1 MSPIRDDIIVSDL
14 DRGEE
19 PRIVAEPTARY
30 SHSLELA
37 LAMLECFTAD
47 RVALGIFELADLL
60 NTSRT
65 TAFRYATTHL
75 ALGNLHQGSKR
86 RYCLTSGAGDPGTKI
101 IATIK
106 RALKARAALEGLRN
120 QTGHTVSLGVLDDAR
135 VVFVERLYGHKPG
148 QYEVDHDL
156 GVGANVP
163 LHCTALG
170 KALLASLT
178 SNERDR
184 LLACIKLTRHGPNAI
199 TSKKRFAKA
208 IEEIGDPLD
217 VVVSDEELFSG
228 SRSIA
233 ALVPRTLRY
242 GYAVAIDVTV
252 PSTAFTIEQLVR
264 GIGPLIQAAADSIV
278 D

>member
-1 MSPIRDDIIVSDL
+1 MSPRRDDITVSDL
-14 DRGEE
+14 DRDDE
-19 PRIVAEPTARY
+19 PRIVAEPTAHY

-37 LAMLECFTAD
+37 FAMLECFTAD
-47 RVALGIFELADLL
+47 RTALGVFELADLL
-60 NTSRT
+60 NISRS
-65 TAFRYATTHL
+65 TAFRYATTHV
-75 ALGNLHQGSKR
+75 ALGNLQQDDKR
-86 RYCLTSGAGDPGTKI
+86 RYCLASGAGDPGTTI

-106 RALKARAALEGLRN
+106 RALKAHTALEGLRN
-120 QTGHTVSLGVLDDAR
+120 QTGHTVSLGVLHDAR

-170 KALLASLT
+170 KTLLASLT
-178 SNERDR
+178 NSERDR

-199 TSKKRFAKA
+199 TSKKRFARA
-208 IEEIGDPLD
+208 IEEIDPRD
-217 VVVSDEELFSG
+217 VVISDEELFSG
-228 SRSIA
+228 CRSIA

-242 GYAVAIDVTV
+242 GYAVAIDVTA

-264 GIGPLIQAAADSIV
+264 GIGPLIEVAADSIV

>member
-19 PRIVAEPTARY
+19 PRIVAESTGRY

-47 RVALGIFELADLL
+47 RAALGIFELADLL

-75 ALGNLHQGSKR
+75 ALGNLHQDSKR
-86 RYCLTSGAGDPGTKI
+86 RYCLTSGAGDPGAKI

-120 QTGHTVSLGVLDDAR
+120 QTGHTVSLGVLGHAR

-156 GVGANVP
+156 GVGANIP

-184 LLACIKLTRHGPNAI
+184 LLARIKLTRHGPNAI

-208 IEEIGDPLD
+208 IEGVDPLG

-242 GYAVAIDVTV
+242 GYAVAIDVTA
-252 PSTAFTIEQLVR
+252 PSTAFTVEQLVR
-264 GIGPLIQAAADSIV
+264 GIGPLIQAAADGIV